1 MFFFVAGG
9 SLDKTI
15 GIGLVTRKRGLAAK
29 GCYQLW
35 SYGLNSGWSVEEDSA
50 SERVTEESILF
61 ADFGWRKAS
70 WRRTDGELP
79 SYSSLA
85 TV

>member
-1 MFFFVAGG
+1 MVIKRGGNGFFFFFVADG

-35 SYGLNSGWSVEEDSA
+35 SYGLNSGWSVEV
-50 SERVTEESILF
+50 RVSF
-61 ADFGWRKAS
+61 
-70 WRRTDGELP
+70 
-79 SYSSLA
+79 
-85 TV
+85 